1 MPAGSTY
8 STIATTTL
16 GSAAASYTFT
26 SIPTTYTD
34 LVLIVNSK
42 MTSGAD
48 NLRLQVGN
56 SSVDETNKYSF
67 VYMAGDGSTTF
78 SGKGSNLNDT
88 LSGRLGA
95 TSSTSII
102 NFMNYSNT
110 TTFKTIISRG
120 NDASTSG
127 QTAAYICLWR
137 STVAINT
144 IKVLE
149 QVGDT
154 FAAGTT
160 LTLYGIAAA

>member
-34 LVLIVNSK
+34 LVLVVSSK

-56 SSVDETNKYSF
+56 SSVDTGSNYSF
-67 VYMAGDGSTTF
+67 IYVAGDSSTAF
-78 SGKGSNLNDT
+78 SGNNSSLTDT

-95 TSSTSII
+95 TSSTNIV

-110 TTFKTIISRG
+110 TTFKTITSRG
-120 NDASTSG
+120 NDASTGG
-127 QTAAYICLWR
+127 QAGAYVCLWS

-144 IKVLE
+144 IKVAE

-154 FAAGTT
+154 FAAGSTF
-160 LTLYGIAAA
+160 TLYGIAAA